1 MRAAVYIGN
10 SKLEVCD
17 VPVPE
22 VGPNQVLVE
31 IACCAIC
38 GTDVH
43 AVMYD
48 VAPPGTVLGHEY
60 SGKIVEVG
68 SDITRWEPGDRVV
81 GGGGDPPAGKGK
93 GWDLNPRYNYRL
105 HGFDTARMRAYAE
118 YVIMEEWEPIPIPDG
133 VPYESAAL
141 CEPAA
146 VAGAWAPS
154 DVPWTVSDVQLWL
167 IWAVIGLSIATIVAV
182 ATSFY
187 LYYWRR
193 VLLAQPSAVVPEAW
207 AKYLHQVGRRLSDLD
222 TSMSR
227 TRQELVQSSSASS
240 KQIADM
246 VETLMTLQNAL
257 DARDA
262 EIRRLKNGYDA
273 QVFRQ
278 FLFRF
283 IRVQQ
288 ALHDITAQA
297 DGDRQQLGMLK
308 ALMEDALDECGV
320 EAFEPTLGKDWRREK
335 GVADK
340 PQNTKTDDP
349 GIVDQ
354 IAEVLEPGYRLMSG
368 EEPDVIRPAKVRIF
382 ALDE

>member
-1 MRAAVYIGN
+1 MR
-10 SKLEVCD
+10 
-17 VPVPE
+17 
-22 VGPNQVLVE
+22 
-31 IACCAIC
+31 
-38 GTDVH
+38 H
-43 AVMYD
+43 F
-48 VAPPGTVLGHEY
+48 PGSHDWGARY
-60 SGKIVEVG
+60 
-68 SDITRWEPGDRVV
+68 TRWSIAVTWLSVVTLPVIGCDALSSDEWPVDEQGQYSQTV
-81 GGGGDPPAGKGK
+81 GGETQTTAPGPEPDTLTETHDAASRRSPGVSDQETVEPEDHVTTTTSSPSETAATPQ
-93 GWDLNPRYNYRL
+93 PR
-105 HGFDTARMRAYAE
+105 
-118 YVIMEEWEPIPIPDG
+118 
-133 VPYESAAL
+133 
-141 CEPAA
+141 EPAA